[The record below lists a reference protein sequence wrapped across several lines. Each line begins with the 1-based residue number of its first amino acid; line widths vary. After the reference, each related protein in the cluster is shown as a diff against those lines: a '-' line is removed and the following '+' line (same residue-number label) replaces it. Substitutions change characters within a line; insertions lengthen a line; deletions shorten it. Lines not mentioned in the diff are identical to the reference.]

1 MKTSEDKTASTIDSI
16 ISFLER
22 SEQTEKQP
30 FAYEIQLVSPTHSE
44 LVVGKCADHS
54 LFRKDVKL
62 GLDRL
67 RNNPSSILK
76 VMIFSGKSANSKL
89 INEYKLEL
97 PEQREAANL
106 RSIIQEEL
114 RQHQPQQQPAQG
126 SNFEQ
131 LGSLLGMMT
140 GNQPNADDP
149 NSSLLGFLGFFNTMS
164 AKQEEISRINHK
176 NELSELVLNNKYE
189 HLSEKYEN
197 LKRQYDQIEKEKD
210 RLGGLVEGLDKEK
223 NDLENRLASY
233 APNEVMQRVATG
245 VLTNVGA
252 KLLTNSPKAASL
264 LGLSDQ
270 ELKAAFGVMPEN
282 EPEPQIEQVPIN
294 NVPTDQHSQIIQAIN
309 ETLRSVELNRLVKI
323 TQIIGTIID
332 QPEQID
338 IILNLLQDHNEKV

>member
-67 RNNPSSILK
+67 HSNPSSILK
-76 VMIFSGKSANSKL
+76 VMIFSGKSANAKL

-97 PEQREAANL
+97 PEQKEAANL

-114 RQHQPQQQPAQG
+114 RQHQPQPTP
-126 SNFEQ
+126 SNNFEQ

-176 NELSELVLNNKYE
+176 NELSEIVLNNKYE
-189 HLSEKYEN
+189 HLTEKYEN
-197 LKRQYDQIEKEKD
+197 LKRQYDQVEKEKD
-210 RLGGLVEGLDKEK
+210 RLGGIVEGLDKEK
-223 NDLENRLASY
+223 IDLENRLASY

-270 ELKAAFGVMPEN
+270 ELKAAFGIGDSVAEAM
-282 EPEPQIEQVPIN
+282 EQVPIKAE
-294 NVPTDQHSQIIQAIN
+294 PTDQQSQIIASIQEALQA
-309 ETLRSVELNRLVKI
+309 LELDRLIKI
-323 TQIIGTIID
+323 TQIIGAVID
-332 QPEQID
+332 RPEQME
-338 IILNLLQDHNEKV
+338 IILNLLQDEKI